1 MTSVEQ
7 PDRYEQKLTEILNKL
22 IDLSDVL
29 DVEIPRDEGTAI
41 TLDTVSEWVTVI
53 NDAVDERLAL
63 EGLADRL
70 GAVAP

>member
-1 MTSVEQ
+1 MSSVEQ